1 MPHKGK
7 KEELKAEYAKHV
19 AEAEAR
25 AARLAKKE
33 SSRPAGASTSWIQMK
48 VRQEAERLP
57 EGGVRR
63 KRR

>member
-1 MPHKGK
+1 MPHRGK

-33 SSRPAGASTSWIQMK
+33 ARPAGASTSGVQMK

-57 EGGVRR
+57 EGVVRR